1 MTLPVGNSPLEHAT
15 HIYFISNDPEYITDL
30 IVERHGENRR
40 IPLFTEPSEI
50 SDILGEFYRMP
61 ADMRKAFETENAL
74 IRSFAKYCNR
84 YIYESTADLKGRG
97 LLSLDPCV
105 NSSIS
110 GMLDGSIFEI
120 IDEYNVNCAFGVQ
133 ESETDLYYNDN
144 YLKVDHENYIYT
156 GSDPTKKARKCVY
169 VAPNT
174 NIKVI
179 DNYEFSNIAGNAAEV
194 NRFKHTT
201 ESYYKDLHYGVPIYN
216 IKSEN
221 ENNDLNIVRGKFTP
235 YVGIAA
241 NDIAEGKIYSI
252 RLDESNTNLSNLFLV
267 RKQDSS
273 EYYCV
278 SERNPIRNGEN
289 EIYNSD
295 VYRGDCYT
303 NTITMRILNNFVDS
317 TAPVSDQILDEEGWY
332 KVLQAIENPTTNSN
346 NEPIDP

>member
-1 MTLPVGNSPLEHAT
+1 M
-15 HIYFISNDPEYITDL
+15 
-30 IVERHGENRR
+30 
-40 IPLFTEPSEI
+40 
-50 SDILGEFYRMP
+50 
-61 ADMRKAFETENAL
+61 
-74 IRSFAKYCNR
+74 
-84 YIYESTADLKGRG
+84 
-97 LLSLDPCV
+97 DPCV

-120 IDEYNVNCAFGVQ
+120 VDEYNVNCAFGVQ

-194 NRFKHTT
+194 NRFKYTT

-295 VYRGDCYT
+295 VYRGDYQ
-303 NTITMRILNNFVDS
+303 NEYLPQIRSKSNKRRKTIFLKEVHFFK
-317 TAPVSDQILDEEGWY
+317 ILDECLIHSPAYVFEVCVKDPIYGFHKKLTSAY
-332 KVLQAIENPTTNSN
+332 VKDFKLIATR
-346 NEPIDP
+346 NEKFAYTFISGKDKHETKRK